1 MGISTPS
8 PPLLN
13 IEGLRDA
20 PGSIYLSDGRTRICK
35 CTYGIKISISSYK
48 MKTKVEHRT
57 SRAKKQGR
65 PANRQ
70 WPPVARERV
79 LQDMLESQS
88 LLWVIF
94 GHVSPCRSLPYPL
107 LPAALFSALLERGD
121 RTTEQPKDA
130 HSAHPT
136 AQECPLSSRPPPLN
150 RSSVCLS
157 QALYFPPDSTVQ
169 HICIPLIYITQLT
182 SENIFQMLRFPSQYQ
197 FTYRNPRWQNTMVA
211 ITIMESIHNTHFY
224 LIPQKWGTQLAFV
237 QWLGDSHILNNILC
251 FSENPQ
257 YLGRFE

>member
-1 MGISTPS
+1 
-8 PPLLN
+8 
-13 IEGLRDA
+13 
-20 PGSIYLSDGRTRICK
+20 
-35 CTYGIKISISSYK
+35 
-48 MKTKVEHRT
+48 MKTMAEHRT
-57 SRAKKQGR
+57 SRAKKQR
-65 PANRQ
+65 WTANRQ
-70 WPPVARERV
+70 WPPVARERD
-79 LQDMLESQS
+79 LQDMLESQF

-94 GHVSPCRSLPYPL
+94 GHFSPYRSLPYPL
-107 LPAALFSALLERGD
+107 LLAALFSILLERGD

-136 AQECPLSSRPPPLN
+136 AQGCSLSSQPPPLN

-169 HICIPLIYITQLT
+169 HICTPLIYITQLT

-211 ITIMESIHNTHFY
+211 ITIMESIPNTHFY
-224 LIPQKWGTQLAFV
+224 LFPQKWGTQLAFV

-251 FSENPQ
+251 ISENPQ